1 MNIYSGKYLYISMI
15 AVLFATVL
23 VAAPQP
29 AFSQLR
35 ATQYGQMKPA
45 PKRLFDEW
53 AVAKNMG
60 EGRTITPRERFD
72 LLSVSQRA
80 TFAAATNALLY
91 TRLTDPKGRPI
102 GSAIDLVSAIEVIA
116 GQEPGKGSDEQFR
129 LYVKL
134 KPGAREKLELSR
146 EFQHG
151 KDNTIFHKGFPINYR
166 QSGPPPTMQYSIA
179 TDEVNADID
188 VDYRS
193 SGFPAA
199 LFNGHLSASNSDVRA
214 SGNYPTHLR
223 RWPGLVDW
231 WETDFPDLV
240 AEFNRMKQSAPP
252 QQMLPAKGNE
262 LTPDVEA
269 VTATADEFFK
279 AWLVDRNPAAAM
291 TYLRQRLTFCSDMK
305 ESPEKQLLETRK
317 KALFLETLKA
327 ANKELKKAK
336 TVESSIRAIAPVD
349 PWIKAVDH
357 FHKSAY
363 TLAVITDGDYNH
375 FVCTAADSEQT
386 AKNSDGRAR
395 QYGKHY
401 VTKFQFILENGKGG
415 ILRLLWGKENG
426 LWKIVAFDAVTA

>member
-1 MNIYSGKYLYISMI
+1 MLLPTKYRRTLFSATLALTVVSVLSQSG
-15 AVLFATVL
+15 FA
-23 VAAPQP
+23 Q
-29 AFSQLR
+29 QR
-35 ATQYGQMKPA
+35 ATQYGQMKPG
-45 PKRLFDEW
+45 PKRLFDSW
-53 AVAKNMG
+53 AVARNMG
-60 EGRTITPRERFD
+60 EGRTITPRERFES
-72 LLSVSQRA
+72 LSVSQRS

-151 KDNTIFHKGFPINYR
+151 KNNTIFHKGYPINYR

-179 TDEVNADID
+179 IDEVRADID

-214 SGNYPTHLR
+214 AGNYQTHLR

-240 AEFNRMKQSAPP
+240 AEFNRMEQAHL
-252 QQMLPAKGNE
+252 QQQNLPAKRNE
-262 LTPDVEA
+262 NAPGVEA
-269 VTATADEFFK
+269 VAATADEFFK
-279 AWLVDRNPAAAM
+279 TWLVDRNTAAAM
-291 TYLRQRLTFCSDMK
+291 SYLRQSLTFCSDMK
-305 ESPEKQLLETRK
+305 ESPEKRLLETRK

-327 ANKELKKAK
+327 ANKELKNAK

-349 PWIKAVDH
+349 PWIRAVDH
-357 FHKSAY
+357 VQRSAY
-363 TLAVITDGDYNH
+363 TLAMITDGDYNH
-375 FVCTAADSEQT
+375 FVCTAADSELT
-386 AKNSDGRAR
+386 AKDTDGRAR

-401 VTKFQFILENGKGG
+401 VTKFQFILANGKGG
-415 ILRLLWGKENG
+415 ILRLLWANDNG
-426 LWKIVAFDAVTA
+426 QWKIAAYDAVTA